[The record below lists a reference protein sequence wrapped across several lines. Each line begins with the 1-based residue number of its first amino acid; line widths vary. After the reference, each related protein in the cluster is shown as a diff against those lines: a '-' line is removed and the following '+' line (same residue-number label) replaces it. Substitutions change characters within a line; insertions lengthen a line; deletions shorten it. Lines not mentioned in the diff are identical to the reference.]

1 MKKFLIIVLCFFGIP
16 LLLLLGL
23 YLWTD
28 PFRTLHAFDI
38 NDIDGTNRE
47 YQTVELFKRNNS
59 VYNYNAFVFG
69 SSQAS
74 GLNTYTWKMYL
85 PNGSQTFLF
94 QSWSENITG
103 VKQKV
108 EWLDQQGV
116 NIEHALIL
124 IDIPG
129 FFAKEQITYDALS
142 MKHWELSGERPIIYH
157 GHEYY
162 NFIQKPSSWISYGK
176 KQLTHHREAF
186 TADTI
191 TNDWFATNATNYD
204 VLPPQDSLN
213 QCTGQTRRNFFAQIS
228 NVSEADVVMSEPL
241 INEKMATI
249 LQDIANIFNKQRTEY
264 YIIITP
270 AYRYVH
276 PYTNINDLAK
286 LQTIFGAERVYD
298 FTSDIQFT
306 SDYNDFFDPVH
317 FGTRLGYRMLENIYI
332 HKSKEPI

>member
-1 MKKFLIIVLCFFGIP
+1 MKKFLLIILCFFGIP
-16 LLLLLGL
+16 LLLLLGF

-28 PFRTLHAFDI
+28 PFRTLNTFDI
-38 NDIDGTNRE
+38 HDIDGTNRE
-47 YQTVELFKRNNS
+47 YQTVELYKRNKS
-59 VYNYNAFVFG
+59 TYDYNAFVFG

-85 PNGSQTFLF
+85 PEGSQTFLF

-108 EWLDQQGV
+108 EWLDRQGED
-116 NIEHALIL
+116 IEHALIL

-129 FFAKEQITYDALS
+129 FFTKEQIAYDALS
-142 MKHWELSGERPIIYH
+142 MKHWELTGESSLVYH
-157 GHEYY
+157 WHEYY
-162 NFIQKPSSWISYGK
+162 NFIQKPSSWISYGQK
-176 KQLTHHREAF
+176 ALSHRREAF

-191 TNDWFATNATNYD
+191 TNDWFVTNATNYD

-228 NVSEADVVMSEPL
+228 NVSEANVVMSKPL
-241 INEKMATI
+241 IDEEMEAI
-249 LQDIANIFNKQRTEY
+249 LQAIANVFEKQGTDY

-276 PYTNINDLAK
+276 PYTNTDDLAK
-286 LQTIFGAERVYD
+286 MQMIFGADKVYD
-298 FTSDIQFT
+298 YTTDVRFT
-306 SDYNDFFDPVH
+306 SDYYDFFDPVH
-317 FGTRLGYRMLENIYI
+317 FGTRLGYQMLEDIYQCRI
-332 HKSKEPI
+332 GTK